1 MMPGAMRTNIDD
13 SGMPLDFDE
22 LSRVPVS
29 RWERRFMKSTVPI
42 LSVVLLCIG
51 VGSCKHSGQ
60 DAQAINLFAWSEYV
74 PQEVIDGFTRE
85 TGIKVNYEKYD
96 SNEAMMTKLSQGSSH
111 YDLIQPSEYA
121 VENLIHRNMLERLD
135 AAQIPN
141 VKNLDPK
148 YRDLPYDPGQKFS
161 VPYMAGT
168 VGIVVNTDKIKDPIR
183 GYTDVFQEK
192 YKKRI
197 VCLDD
202 NREIVSWA
210 LDVLKIPIND
220 ITPDNLD
227 KAKPLIAQ
235 WLPLVR
241 VFNSD
246 DPKTPLT
253 AGDCDLGIV
262 YCGDAATLYDLDPK
276 FKYVLPAEG
285 AHQFIDNLCIPK
297 GAEHKLAAEQFIN
310 YILRPEVSKL
320 ISDKFPYTNPNAEAR
335 KLLTQKQLSNPAS
348 YPQAEHLE
356 VFHDIGGGTK
366 LIGEVMGELRSK
378 E

>member
-1 MMPGAMRTNIDD
+1 MKPAA
-13 SGMPLDFDE
+13 
-22 LSRVPVS
+22 RV
-29 RWERRFMKSTVPI
+29 
-42 LSVVLLCIG
+42 LCLLLLCLG
-51 VGSCKHSGQ
+51 VGSCKGAKQ
-60 DAQAINLFAWSEYV
+60 QAQFLNLFAWSEYI

-96 SNEAMMTKLSQGSSH
+96 SNEAMITKLSQGSSH

-121 VENLIHRNMLERLD
+121 VENLIHRNMLEPLD

-141 VKNLDPK
+141 VKNLDAK

-161 VPYMAGT
+161 IPYMTGT
-168 VGIVVNTDKIKDPIR
+168 VGIIINTNKIKDPIH

-192 YKKRI
+192 YRKRI

-220 ITPDNLD
+220 ITPDSLAR
-227 KAKPLIAQ
+227 AKPLIAQ
-235 WLPLVR
+235 WIPLVR
-241 VFNSD
+241 VFNAD
-246 DPKTPLT
+246 DPKTPLM
-253 AGDCDLGIV
+253 AGDCDLGVV
-262 YCGDAATLYDLDPK
+262 YCGDAATLCDSDPK
-276 FKYVLPAEG
+276 FQYILPAEG
-285 AHQFIDNLCIPK
+285 AHQFIDNLCVPR

-335 KLLTQKQLSNPAS
+335 KLLSQKQLSNPAS
-348 YPQAEHLE
+348 YPHAEHLE
-356 VFHDIGGGTK
+356 VFHDIGSETK
-366 LIGEVMGELRSK
+366 LIGEMMGELRSK